1 MRSRNAQGQLCFC
14 NSYLV
19 KKLFHVTGCQTQ
31 FGHISWVC
39 LVKIVVPLVVVFD
52 CYIPV
57 CDFEVVGQLQ
67 DVSADETQ

>member
-1 MRSRNAQGQLCFC
+1 MHQAGCCFR

-19 KKLFHVTGCQTQ
+19 KKRLHVTGCQTQ
-31 FGHISWVC
+31 LGHISWVC
-39 LVKIVVPLVVVFD
+39 LVKIVVPLVVVFN

-57 CDFEVVGQLQ
+57 CDFKVVGQLQ